1 MPPRQARGQP
11 LHPIYPPVPHADL
24 GADERRDPEARAGAV
39 EVRRPVDAALVH
51 EGESGL
57 AEGGPP
63 GQRLGQDGGFKE
75 GECALGVQLDE
86 HDWESRYTG
95 LQKGGERCPNTRS
108 RP

>member
-1 MPPRQARGQP
+1 MPPRQAGGQP

-95 LQKGGERCPNTRS
+95 LQKGGERCSNTRS